1 MKIHITIFVLAG
13 MAVVR
18 NSAAQAP
25 VVPGNNAVVASAE
38 EVGVLPQEKEGM
50 IKAFILKQ
58 EERNPFADRTKG
70 DNGQTAEDSQSE
82 DSRIRLALESFSV
95 SGIARGQDGYKA
107 QLGGIILSEG
117 NLIPRLIPGQA
128 DDLRVTK
135 ITPEL
140 VEITWVA
147 DEEADKPRK
156 ITLEIDL
163 VPRVGV
169 LLPTASKN
177 GSNVA
182 GQLVYAA
189 KEEAD
194 PE

>member
-1 MKIHITIFVLAG
+1 MKIYIIIFVLAG
-13 MAVVR
+13 MAVAE
-18 NSAAQAP
+18 NSIAQVP
-25 VVPGNNAVVASAE
+25 VKPVNEGVVPSVEGI
-38 EVGVLPQEKEGM
+38 GVLPHEKESM
-50 IKAFILKQ
+50 IKAFVLRQ

-70 DNGQTAEDSQSE
+70 EKGQPAEDSQSE

-117 NLIPRLIPGQA
+117 NLIPRLIPGQS

-163 VPRVGV
+163 DPRVGV
-169 LLPTASKN
+169 LLPTAAKD
-177 GSNVA
+177 GSSVA
-182 GQLVYAA
+182 ARLVYASN
-189 KEEAD
+189 EESD

>member
-1 MKIHITIFVLAG
+1 MKIYIIIFVLAG
-13 MAVVR
+13 TAVVG
-18 NSAAQAP
+18 NSIAQAP
-25 VVPGNNAVVASAE
+25 VKIGNNAVVPSVE
-38 EVGVLPQEKEGM
+38 GDGVLPHEKGSM

-70 DNGQTAEDSQSE
+70 DKGQPAEDSQSE
-82 DSRIRLALESFSV
+82 DSRIRIALGSFSV
-95 SGIARGQDGYKA
+95 SGIARGTDGYKA
-107 QLGGIILSEG
+107 QLGGIILREG
-117 NLIPRLIPGQA
+117 NLIPRLIPGQS

-163 VPRVGV
+163 DPRVGV
-169 LLPTASKN
+169 LLPTASQG

-182 GQLVYAA
+182 AQLVYASM
-189 KEEAD
+189 EEPD

>member
-1 MKIHITIFVLAG
+1 MKIYIIILVLAG
-13 MAVVR
+13 TAVVG
-18 NSAAQAP
+18 NSIAQVP
-25 VVPGNNAVVASAE
+25 VKLGNNAVLPSVK
-38 EVGVLPQEKEGM
+38 EVGVLPYEKESM
-50 IKAFILKQ
+50 IKTFILRQ

-70 DNGQTAEDSQSE
+70 DKGQPAEDSQSE

-117 NLIPRLIPGQA
+117 NLIPRLIPGQS

-163 VPRVGV
+163 DPRVGV
-169 LLPTASKN
+169 LLPTASKG

-182 GQLVYAA
+182 AQLVYASM
-189 KEEAD
+189 EESD
-194 PE
+194 SE